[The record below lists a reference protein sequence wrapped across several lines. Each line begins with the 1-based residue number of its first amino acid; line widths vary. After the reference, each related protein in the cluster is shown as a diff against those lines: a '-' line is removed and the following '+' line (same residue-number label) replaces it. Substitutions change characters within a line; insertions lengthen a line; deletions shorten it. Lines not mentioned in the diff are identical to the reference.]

1 MIVIRHSFTRTNIAK
16 DVNDDKNNIYAV
28 YILERISVTIYD
40 TTGEL
45 KTEKLTVVS
54 LIWHS

>member
-45 KTEKLTVVS
+45 KTEKLTA
-54 LIWHS
+54 